1 MDFTNLTLVV
11 PAKEKTDCLFHV
23 LKELESFDIQ
33 KIVVIPND
41 RNFPENWKFKKIKV
55 IKQKNSGYGNALLE
69 GIEEVKTDFFCIFN
83 ADGSFNP
90 NELEKM
96 FILTNEYNFVFA
108 SRYLKDSKSD
118 DDTLITSFGNYLF
131 SLIGRIFF
139 NIKLVDILYTFV
151 IGNNKKF
158 KELNV
163 KSEDFCFCV
172 EFPIKMQRKKFSYID
187 VASHERN
194 RISGKKNVNEFTDGL
209 KILFK
214 MIKLFFLSKNI

>member
-1 MDFTNLTLVV
+1 MNFTNLTLVI

-33 KIVVIPND
+33 KIVIIPND
-41 RNFPENWKFKKIKV
+41 RSFPKDWKFKKIKV

-69 GIEEVKTDFFCIFN
+69 GIEKVETDFFCIFN

-96 FILTNEYNFVFA
+96 FFLTNKYNFVFA
-108 SRYLKDSKSD
+108 SRYLKDAKSD
-118 DDTLITSFGNYLF
+118 DDTFITSIGNYLF
-131 SLIGRIFF
+131 SIIGRVFF
-139 NIKLVDILYTFV
+139 NIKLADILYTFV

-163 KSEDFCFCV
+163 RSEDFCFCV

-194 RISGKKNVNEFTDGL
+194 RISGKKNVNEFSDGL

-214 MIKLFFLSKNI
+214 MIKLFFLSKSI